1 MLAVVIIFAFF
12 FMYFDDFSKK
22 VRLKS
27 PIAQYWIQDFSNN
40 QRNFPLLLPAP

>member
-1 MLAVVIIFAFF
+1 MFNFAFPSIANMLAVVIIFAFF

-27 PIAQYWIQDFSNN
+27 PIAQY
-40 QRNFPLLLPAP
+40 